1 MKMSN
6 NTFEEIADQLKKAES
21 IRIYPH
27 ILMDGD
33 ALGSAA
39 ALCHQLR
46 LLGKDAQ
53 ILIED
58 KIPDYLM
65 FLDNGYCTYDA
76 EGCKGADIS
85 LCIDCGELK
94 RFPER
99 TEAFLSGKV
108 KICIDHH
115 PSSCGIGDYNYIDP
129 DAAATGELVYCLLET
144 MGADLDAETSNAIF
158 AAITTDT
165 GNFQYSN
172 TTRRSHEIVTKLYD
186 NGLDAYNTSVALYE
200 NESFEKIR
208 LMGRIL
214 ADAVV
219 FAGGKAI
226 ISCVSQ
232 QILAETGA
240 RMEDTEGIVG
250 MMRSIRGIDIA
261 ALIKEEESE
270 KIKVSLRAK
279 NGDVGTLAVKFGGG
293 GHMRASGCT
302 MYESMDS
309 VTSKIRTAIE
319 ESLCRG

>member
-1 MKMSN
+1 MKIIN
-6 NTFEEIADQLKKAES
+6 NTFEEIAAKLKTAES

-46 LLGKDAQ
+46 LMGKDAQ

-58 KIPDYLM
+58 KIPDYLL
-65 FLDNGYCTYDA
+65 FLDNGYCTYDK
-76 EGCKGADIS
+76 ESCIGADVS

-94 RFPER
+94 RFPGR
-99 TEAFLSGKV
+99 KDAFLSGKL

-115 PSSCGIGDYNYIDP
+115 PSSEGIGDYNYIDP
-129 DAAATGELVYCLLET
+129 DAAATGELVFSLLET
-144 MGADLDAETSNAIF
+144 MEADLDEETSNALF

-172 TTRRSHEIVTKLYD
+172 TTRRSHEIVTNLYD
-186 NGLDAYNTSVALYE
+186 HGLDSYKTSVALYE
-200 NESFEKIR
+200 NESFEKIT
-208 LMGRIL
+208 LMGRVL
-214 ADAVV
+214 SDSDV

-232 QILAETGA
+232 QLLSETGA

-261 ALIKEEESE
+261 ALIKEEEPE

-279 NGDVGTLAVKFGGG
+279 NGDVGSLAVKFGGG

-302 MYESMDS
+302 MHESMES